1 MIICKL
7 FDNFIKA
14 IILIFFSKN
23 AIVVPM
29 ESGNEQFKVKKTGD
43 LLTKNKVKLKLSSG
57 ASGIVTKKIGE
68 VTKLKVVDENPK
80 TESVEKGESVLI
92 EKK

>member
-43 LLTKNKVKLKLSSG
+43 LLTKNKVKLKLS
-57 ASGIVTKKIGE
+57 GIVTKKIGE

>member
-1 MIICKL
+1 
-7 FDNFIKA
+7 
-14 IILIFFSKN
+14 
-23 AIVVPM
+23 M

-43 LLTKNKVKLKLSSG
+43 LLTKNKVKLKL
-57 ASGIVTKKIGE
+57 SGIVTKKIGE